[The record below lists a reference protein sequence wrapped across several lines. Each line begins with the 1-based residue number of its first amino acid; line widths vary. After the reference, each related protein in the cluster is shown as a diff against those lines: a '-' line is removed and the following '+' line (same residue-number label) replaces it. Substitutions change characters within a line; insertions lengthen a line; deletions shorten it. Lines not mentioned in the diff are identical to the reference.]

1 MSFEQAM
8 IPGVLFKLNSS
19 KKYHYSNFQEL
30 LLPLR
35 TPFLDLILTFWPI
48 KLPLIFKV
56 CFFLYLN
63 K

>member
-8 IPGVLFKLNSS
+8 VPGVLFKLNSG

-30 LLPLR
+30 LLPFI
-35 TPFLDLILTFWPI
+35 TSFLDLILTFWPL
-48 KLPLIFKV
+48 KLPLIFKLG
-56 CFFLYLN
+56 FFLYLN